1 MNRWTLVPLLCSLL
15 VACGDDPAAKTSTAS
30 APAAVADHAA
40 DDGHDHAAEAG
51 EHAHEEEAEAGEHGE
66 HDHEEGEPDFAKIEP
81 SRAAEIGVVVATAG
95 SGPVDEFVTLT
106 GRLIIDP
113 RRVAAVRARFPGPV
127 VAVHKGQGDAVEKG
141 ESLADVES
149 NESLTV
155 YRVVAPLSGV
165 VLARDTNVGDVAGN
179 DPLFTVGDV
188 SAVQAELQAF
198 SATQAALRVGDS
210 VQILVDDRV
219 IAGRIASVA
228 PELESRTQARR
239 LRVSL
244 KDDAG
249 TGALP
254 GRFVTGRVRTGSDSA
269 AAVAVPVD
277 AVRRLE
283 NREVVFIP
291 EEDGF
296 RARPVKVG
304 RRGLTNIEI
313 LEGLDAGEQ
322 YASAGVFVLKA
333 EIGKNLAAHEH

>member
-1 MNRWTLVPLLCSLL
+1 MNRWILLTLMCSLL
-15 VACGDDPAAKTSTAS
+15 VACGEDPAAKTAATEAGSTD
-30 APAAVADHAA
+30 ADHAA
-40 DDGHDHAAEAG
+40 DDGHDHAAEG
-51 EHAHEEEAEAGEHGE
+51 DEHAHEEGEAGEGGE
-66 HDHEEGEPDFAKIEP
+66 HEHEEGEPDFAKIAP
-81 SRAAEIGVVVATAG
+81 SRAAEIGVVVSTAATGA
-95 SGPVDEFVTLT
+95 VDEFVTLT

-113 RRVAAVRARFPGPV
+113 RRVAAVRARFAGPV
-127 VAVHKGQGDAVEKG
+127 VAVHKEMGEPVKKG
-141 ESLADVES
+141 ETLADVES

-165 VLARDTNVGDVAGN
+165 VLARHTNVGDVAGG

-198 SATQAALRVGDS
+198 TATQVSLRVGEP
-210 VQILVDDRV
+210 VQVLIDDRGIEGLIV
-219 IAGRIASVA
+219 SVA
-228 PELESRTQARR
+228 LELESRTQARR
-239 LRVSL
+239 ARVSL
-244 KDDAG
+244 ASGAG
-249 TGALP
+249 TAALP
-254 GRFVTGRVRTGSDSA
+254 GQFVTGRVRVGPNSA

-296 RARPVKVG
+296 RARAVKVG
-304 RRGLTNIEI
+304 RRGLTNLEI